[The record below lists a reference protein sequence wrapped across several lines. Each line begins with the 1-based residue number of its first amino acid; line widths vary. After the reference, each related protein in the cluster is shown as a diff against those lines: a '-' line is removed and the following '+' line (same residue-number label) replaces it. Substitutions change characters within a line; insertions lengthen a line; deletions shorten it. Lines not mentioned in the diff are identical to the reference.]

1 MIKLCLFNKNNHR
14 KICRKVLIFV
24 PLSRINQMNID
35 IMKYSELEKLI
46 IATTNSRFHRQGRR
60 HPIWKNHDTGEFFE
74 MSRHKSE
81 EVAKGTLNNILEKS
95 GAKK

>member
-1 MIKLCLFNKNNHR
+1 
-14 KICRKVLIFV
+14 
-24 PLSRINQMNID
+24 
-35 IMKYSELEKLI
+35 MK
-46 IATTNSRFHRQGRR
+46 TTNSRFHRQGRR

-81 EVAKGTLNNILEKS
+81 EVAKGTLNDILEKS